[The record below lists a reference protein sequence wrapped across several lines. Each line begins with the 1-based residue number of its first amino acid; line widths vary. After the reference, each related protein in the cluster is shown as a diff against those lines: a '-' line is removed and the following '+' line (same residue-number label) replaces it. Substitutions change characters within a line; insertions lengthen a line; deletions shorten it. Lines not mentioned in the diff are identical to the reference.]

1 MRELRSFC
9 DEAVRSL
16 FTAAI
21 APLRRRLRMAA
32 SPNCDLHRRH
42 PRRPLN
48 GSIAGASIGEDRWV
62 GVRAIGTS
70 KGRALLIR
78 SAIRRLQSFRSR
90 KERSFARARLHA
102 TPAVLDL
109 EWKADAGSLQHRRRP
124 TGRRRSRWRSELAGR
139 LKRSQIGLK
148 SAAICRMSDKVLLG
162 KALRQIL
169 HLHYESSG

>member
-1 MRELRSFC
+1 MWGVVGMGAKVTLSSGVPQL
-9 DEAVRSL
+9 AAS
-16 FTAAI
+16 TAAI
-21 APLRRRLRMAA
+21 C
-32 SPNCDLHRRH
+32 N
-42 PRRPLN
+42 
-48 GSIAGASIGEDRWV
+48 
-62 GVRAIGTS
+62 VRS
-70 KGRALLIR
+70 
-78 SAIRRLQSFRSR
+78 SRLQSFRSR

-139 LKRSQIGLK
+139 LKRSQIGLE
-148 SAAICRMSDKVLLG
+148 SAAICRMSDKDVLG